1 MIRRTGFVLIVS
13 SMIACS
19 GSTSPSSTPGD
30 GGTQPPSGTPVRV
43 LMLTAT
49 RGFRHDSIPVAR
61 DVMGALAMSSGT
73 FTVTATEDLSA
84 FTGATLAGYD
94 VIFFALTTG
103 ELEFDPSQKAAIV
116 SFVSG
121 GKGFLGVHSATDT
134 LYEWPDY
141 GRLVG
146 AYFKEHPWTQ
156 SATVQVEDTG
166 HPSTTGLGDRFTL
179 TEEFYTFR
187 ENPRPHVHVLLRLD
201 PASVGSTG
209 DYPLAWTQSFGSGR
223 SYYNALGH
231 FQETWRDVRFQRQL
245 IGAIQW
251 AAGRQY
257 VQNLAALNLMKE

>member
-1 MIRRTGFVLIVS
+1 MLNRTIV
-13 SMIACS
+13 ALFALWLATGCS
-19 GSTSPSSTPGD
+19 GASSSGTPG
-30 GGTQPPSGTPVRV
+30 GLTQPSPTGTPVRV

-61 DVMGALAMSSGT
+61 DVMSALAATSGGA

-84 FTGATLAGYD
+84 FTGSGLAGFD

-103 ELEFDPSQKAAIV
+103 ELEFDAVQKAAIV

-156 SATVQVEDTG
+156 LATVIVEDPS
-166 HPSTTGLGDRFTL
+166 HPATAGLGDRFTL
-179 TEEFYTFR
+179 NDEFYTFR
-187 ENPRPHVHVLLRLD
+187 DNPRPRTCCFARSRRSDRPAITRLPGASRLVRAARTTMRSATLRRRGETFVF
-201 PASVGSTG
+201 SVS
-209 DYPLAWTQSFGSGR
+209 
-223 SYYNALGH
+223 
-231 FQETWRDVRFQRQL
+231 
-245 IGAIQW
+245 
-251 AAGRQY
+251 
-257 VQNLAALNLMKE
+257 